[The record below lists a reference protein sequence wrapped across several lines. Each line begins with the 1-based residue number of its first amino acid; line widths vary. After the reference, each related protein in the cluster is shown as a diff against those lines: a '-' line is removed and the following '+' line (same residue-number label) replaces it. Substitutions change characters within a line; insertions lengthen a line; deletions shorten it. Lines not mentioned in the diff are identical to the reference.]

1 MIGFQPIGASST
13 LVAHI
18 YGEVVKRY
26 NVGLITQSCRFES
39 DLRNFKLLG
48 VAQFGSARALGA
60 RGRRFESCHLDRSNL
75 ELLQNERIY
84 IMSNLKKYIL
94 ALVIAFVITIPI
106 ASVILTIVFD
116 TVIFLIISTIIYFIV
131 MALVIKS
138 FNYDKD

>member
-18 YGEVVKRY
+18 YSEVVKRY

-60 RGRRFESCHLDRSNL
+60 RGRRFESRRDRLNL
-75 ELLQNERIY
+75 
-84 IMSNLKKYIL
+84 
-94 ALVIAFVITIPI
+94 
-106 ASVILTIVFD
+106 ILTAKVGN
-116 TVIFLIISTIIYFIV
+116 VK
-131 MALVIKS
+131 AIKRLGC
-138 FNYDKD
+138 

>member
-60 RGRRFESCHLDRSNL
+60 GGRRFESCHLDKAILNCL
-75 ELLQNERIY
+75 
-84 IMSNLKKYIL
+84 NLKDLY
-94 ALVIAFVITIPI
+94 
-106 ASVILTIVFD
+106 
-116 TVIFLIISTIIYFIV
+116 YE
-131 MALVIKS
+131 
-138 FNYDKD
+138 